1 MKSKLVL
8 WGSNAQDEKCLIAVS
23 LRADENK
30 VDIWTFPESVAT
42 EDFYQKMM
50 KEWRDGSG
58 MEMTDATT
66 HIERDLSLSDS
77 LLPDDMKVE
86 RGDVVQRAQSE
97 WHFAVLSS
105 KLNESYENQL
115 TELKERVGKLESFD
129 QPTWD
134 KLKEFWDKVQEQVR
148 DRNLFRDHADRLRNN
163 LNELFGEM
171 KTMRSKLDD
180 EFQSLSKEAHDKF
193 FAALDEVERKMES
206 GARVPVLF
214 DELRKLQSMFRE
226 SKTLTRE
233 HRNKVWD
240 KLDGTFKAVKQKRFG
255 GKPGGDPNAKG
266 GGSMLQG
273 TQHRLDGLL
282 TAIDKM
288 EQSIRRDRN
297 DLDFQM
303 HKINTTDGQLE
314 AQIRQAKLKM
324 IEERVHSK
332 EEKLNEMTATKIEL
346 EKRIG
351 SLKEK
356 EARRAAQ
363 EAAKEKIVGEMKAA
377 AEAREDVAEK
387 LDKAAEEIST
397 AKGKK
402 APKAAKVEEP
412 LAAEEPVAAE
422 TPADEEAPKTEAPRT
437 ESILGAVS
445 TIMGESFDDIVDTVK
460 AVASV
465 IGDKIEEA
473 IDDLKEDFHEATT
486 PEAPAE
492 ETVVA
497 EAPAATEEAPA
508 TEEAEPVVA
517 EAPAATEEAAPA
529 AMEAEPVVAEETVVA
544 EEAPIA
550 EEVASEKT
558 EEA

>member
-23 LRADENK
+23 LRTADNK

-42 EDFYQKMM
+42 EDFYQRMM

-58 MEMTDATT
+58 MELTDATT
-66 HIERDLSLSDS
+66 QIERDLSLSES
-77 LLPDDMKVE
+77 ILPDDLKVE

-97 WHFAVLSS
+97 WQFAVLSS

-115 TELKERVGKLESFD
+115 AELKERVGKLESFD

-134 KLKEFWDKVQEQVR
+134 KLRELWDKVQEQVR
-148 DRNLFRDHADRLRNN
+148 ERNLFRDHADRLRNN

-193 FAALDEVERKMES
+193 FAALDEVQRKMES

-226 SKTLTRE
+226 SKTLSRE

-297 DLDFQM
+297 DLEFQM

-332 EEKLNEMTATKIEL
+332 EEKLNEMTTTKVEL

-363 EAAKEKIVGEMKAA
+363 EAAKEKIVGEIKAA

-387 LDKAAEEIST
+387 LDKAAEEITT

-402 APKAAKVEEP
+402 APKAAKAVVEP
-412 LAAEEPVAAE
+412 IAAEEPAAE
-422 TPADEEAPKTEAPRT
+422 ESFATEAPAAEEAPQAEAPKT

-465 IGDKIEEA
+465 LGDKIEEA
-473 IDDLKEDFHEATT
+473 IEELKEDFHEATA
-486 PEAPAE
+486 PEAPAAETTAAAE
-492 ETVVA
+492 ET
-497 EAPAATEEAPA
+497 EPTATEEAPA
-508 TEEAEPVVA
+508 AEEAEPVVA
-517 EAPAATEEAAPA
+517 EATA
-529 AMEAEPVVAEETVVA
+529 VA
-544 EEAPIA
+544 EEAPVA